1 MVFRREGKGKG
12 EAGIAGVASTAYVWL
27 RITYP
32 TIFRLASYEAKRIAL
47 PRRVQWLLFLLRS
60 VRR

>member
-12 EAGIAGVASTAYVWL
+12 EAGIAGVASEAYAWL

-32 TIFRLASYEAKRIAL
+32 HYFSPRLLRRKANCIA
-47 PRRVQWLLFLLRS
+47 RRVQWLLFYLDK
-60 VRR
+60 